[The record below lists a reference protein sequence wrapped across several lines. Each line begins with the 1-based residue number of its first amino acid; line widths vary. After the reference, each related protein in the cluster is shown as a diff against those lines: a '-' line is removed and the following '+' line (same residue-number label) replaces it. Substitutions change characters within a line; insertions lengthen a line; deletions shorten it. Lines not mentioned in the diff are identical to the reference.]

1 MRLNLQDLA
10 VTSFETGSVRYS
22 DLIPT
27 VDNTAPPSA
36 NVTVCN
42 RCPPATGSC

>member
-1 MRLNLQDLA
+1 MQLNVQDLV
-10 VTSFETGSVRYS
+10 VTSFETGSVRYT
-22 DLIPT
+22 DLMMPT
-27 VDNTAPPSA
+27 EPAMPSA